1 MPIRIKLILGFG
13 ILVALTAA
21 LATFAVQRVTSL
33 GTMVVQVY
41 DQPLM
46 SISHARS
53 SQATFNAAVAALG
66 KDLAKAD
73 ASAKTAMANLDKA
86 IEDVR
91 ADLAIVTERSSGDDV
106 RAAVA
111 GTKAA
116 MDDWL
121 KSVHTILD
129 PGKGGATALPA
140 PWVLD
145 GKAKVAS
152 DRIDDLVQVVAAR
165 GFEFRTAAEA
175 QIKSS
180 QAMLTWSAGAAA
192 GLGLLLA
199 LLFARLLGSPIVQ
212 MRRGVEA
219 MLRGE
224 TVALR
229 AVRRRDEIGDLAR
242 SFTAIHETAVTAA
255 RIRSALDGSSTN
267 VLAADTQG
275 RVVYANQAA
284 ARLFK
289 DHVSD
294 FRSAAPGFNPDAVI
308 GGRLDD
314 VLPHGRSDARS
325 SLDGVQS
332 SQRARFVMGSRT
344 LDVVASPVVDG
355 AGERLGVVVEIT
367 DATQRLAAERELSE
381 VTTAMAAAAMSGDFS
396 SRVSLEGKSG
406 LLRDVASAV
415 NEIGSVVETLTDDLT
430 EALGAIAEGNLTR
443 GIDRAYSGRFKV
455 LADAVNGTIARL
467 AQTIETIKSAADH
480 ATASATEI
488 GSGAQDLSMRTEQQ
502 SAALEETAATIEELA
517 ASIKATAANSRNV
530 VSLSEDATSKAAK
543 GGDIVTSAIEAMA
556 RIEAA
561 SGKISQIT
569 SVIDEIAFQTNLLA
583 LNAAVEAARAGD
595 AGKGFAVVASEV
607 RTLAQRS
614 SEAAKD
620 ITQVIQSSAQL
631 VREGVDLVK
640 STGATLGEIVKASR
654 DVAATVAEIAT
665 AAGEQASGIDEMSQA
680 MSDMD
685 GMTQQNAALA
695 EESAASA
702 TALSQQVNQLNDLV
716 AAFRTG
722 NAERRPAAR
731 QTLRRSAA

>member
-13 ILVALTAA
+13 VLVALTVA
-21 LATFAVQRVTSL
+21 LAAFAVQRVTSL

-53 SQATFNAAVAALG
+53 AQATFNAAVAALS
-66 KDLAKAD
+66 KDLARSD
-73 ASAKTAMANLDKA
+73 ASAKSAVANLERSID
-86 IEDVR
+86 DLR
-91 ADLAIVTERSSGDDV
+91 SDLAVVTERSGSDDV
-106 RAAVA
+106 RTAITA
-111 GTKAA
+111 TKASL
-116 MDDWL
+116 DDWL
-121 KSVHTILD
+121 KAVRLMLD
-129 PGKGGATALPA
+129 PGKAGVTALPA

-145 GKAKVAS
+145 AKAKAVGE
-152 DRIDDLVQVVAAR
+152 RIDDLVQTVAAR
-165 GFEFRTAAEA
+165 GFEFRTAAET
-175 QIKSS
+175 QIRSS
-180 QAMLTWSAGAAA
+180 QNLLTWSAGAAA
-192 GLGLLLA
+192 GIGLLLA
-199 LLFARLLGSPIVQ
+199 LLFARVLGSPIVQ
-212 MRRGVEA
+212 MRKGVEK

-224 TVALR
+224 NVVLK

-275 RVVYANQAA
+275 RVVYANVAA
-284 ARLFK
+284 ERLFSA
-289 DHVSD
+289 HASD
-294 FRSAAPGFNPDAVI
+294 FRSGAPGFDPDAVI
-308 GGRLDD
+308 GCRLDE
-314 VLPHGRSDARS
+314 VLPLNRSDARA
-325 SLDGVQS
+325 SLDAV
-332 SQRARFVMGSRT
+332 RAPETSRFTIGSRT
-344 LDVVASPVVDG
+344 LDVVASPVVDPT
-355 AGERLGVVVEIT
+355 GERLGVVVEIT
-367 DATQRLAAERELSE
+367 DSTQRLAAERELSE

-396 SRVSLEGKSG
+396 SRVALDGKSG
-406 LLRDVASAV
+406 MLRDVAAAV

-430 EALGAIAEGNLTR
+430 GALGAIAEGNLTR
-443 GIDRAYSGRFKV
+443 GIDRPYSGRFKV
-455 LADAVNGTIARL
+455 LADAVNGTLARL
-467 AQTIETIKSAADH
+467 AETIETIKSAADH
-480 ATASATEI
+480 ATASAAEI
-488 GSGAQDLSMRTEQQ
+488 GGGAQDLSMRTEQQ
-502 SAALEETAATIEELA
+502 SASLEETAATIEELA

-530 VSLSEDATSKAAK
+530 VSLSEDATKKAAR

-631 VREGVDLVK
+631 VREGVELVQ
-640 STGATLGEIVKASR
+640 STGATLGEIVKASQ

-665 AAGEQASGIDEMSQA
+665 AAGEQANGIEEMSQS

-702 TALSQQVNQLNDLV
+702 TSLAQQINQLNDLV

-722 NAERRPAAR
+722 GAERRAPSR